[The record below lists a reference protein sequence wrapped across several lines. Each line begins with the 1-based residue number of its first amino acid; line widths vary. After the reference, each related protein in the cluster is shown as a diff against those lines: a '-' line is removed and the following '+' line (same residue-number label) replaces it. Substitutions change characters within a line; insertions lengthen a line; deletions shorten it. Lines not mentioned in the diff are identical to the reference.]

1 MDEIYKPYFEKL
13 LAGGMKTAE
22 DVAKFVET
30 QTPELGKEIL
40 MWGAVSELV
49 TPLIAFMAILSAIF
63 IHIKC
68 KKSEGYYDAKAFTDW
83 PLVVFNVG
91 YFIVANIVFWTHI
104 MDVFYPLIAP
114 RMYILEKVS
123 SFIK

>member
-40 MWGAVSELV
+40 MWGAVSEIV
-49 TPLIAFMAILSAIF
+49 TPLIAFLAILSTIF
-63 IHIKC
+63 LHIKC
-68 KKSEGYYDAKAFTDW
+68 KKGEGYYDAPYGDLPFVA
-83 PLVVFNVG
+83 PNVMC
-91 YFIVANIVFWTHI
+91 FIIANFVFWYNI

>member
-1 MDEIYKPYFEKL
+1 MDETYKPYFEKL

-30 QTPELGKEIL
+30 QTPELGKEII

-49 TPLIAFMAILSAIF
+49 APVIAFIAILSAVF
-63 IHIKC
+63 IHVKC
-68 KKSEGYYDAKAFTDW
+68 KKMEGYYEAPYGQW
-83 PLVVFNVG
+83 PFIAFNVM
-91 YFIVANIVFWTHI
+91 YFIIANIVFWANI
-104 MDVFYPLIAP
+104 MDVFYPIIAP
-114 RMYILEKVS
+114 RMYILEKIS

>member
-1 MDEIYKPYFEKL
+1 MDETYKPYFEKL

-30 QTPELGKEIL
+30 QTPELGKEII

-49 TPLIAFMAILSAIF
+49 APVIAFIAILSAIF

-68 KKSEGYYDAKAFTDW
+68 KKSEAYYNAPYTDW
-83 PLVVFNVG
+83 PLVVFNIM
-91 YFIVANIVFWTHI
+91 YFIIANIIFWGNI
-104 MDVFYPLIAP
+104 MDVFYPIIAP
-114 RMYILEKVS
+114 RMYILEKIS

>member
-1 MDEIYKPYFEKL
+1 MDETYKPYVEKL

-30 QTPELGKEIL
+30 QTPELGREII

-49 TPLIAFMAILSAIF
+49 APVIAFIAILSAIF
-63 IHIKC
+63 LHIKC
-68 KKSEGYYDAKAFTDW
+68 KKSDGYYSAAYGEL
-83 PLVVFNVG
+83 PAVVPNVI
-91 YFIVANIVFWTHI
+91 YFIVANIVFWSNI
-104 MDVFYPLIAP
+104 MHVFYPIIAP

>member
-49 TPLIAFMAILSAIF
+49 VPLIAFIAILSAIF

-68 KKSEGYYDAKAFTDW
+68 KESECYFKANYGDL

-91 YFIVANIVFWTHI
+91 YFIIANITFWSHI

>member
-1 MDEIYKPYFEKL
+1 MDETYKPYFEKL

-30 QTPELGKEIL
+30 QTPELGKEII

-49 TPLIAFMAILSAIF
+49 APVIAFIAILSAIF

-68 KKSEGYYDAKAFTDW
+68 KKSKGYYDAPYTDW
-83 PLVVFNVG
+83 PLVVFNIM
-91 YFIVANIVFWTHI
+91 YFIGANFVFWFNI
-104 MDVFYPLIAP
+104 MDVFYPIIAP

>member
-1 MDEIYKPYFEKL
+1 MDETYKPYVEKL

-30 QTPELGKEIL
+30 QTPELGREMI
-40 MWGAVSELV
+40 MWGSVSEIV
-49 TPLIAFMAILSAIF
+49 APLIAFIAILSTIF

-68 KKSEGYYDAKAFTDW
+68 KKSEGYYGARYGEL
-83 PLVVFNVG
+83 PLVVFNVP
-91 YFIVANIVFWTHI
+91 YFIVANIVFWANI
-104 MDVFYPLIAP
+104 MDVIYPFIAP

>member
-1 MDEIYKPYFEKL
+1 MDEIYKPYVEKL
-13 LAGGMKTAE
+13 LAGGLKTAE

-30 QTPELGKEIL
+30 QTPELGREII

-49 TPLIAFMAILSAIF
+49 APLIAFIAILSAIF

-68 KKSEGYYDAKAFTDW
+68 KKGEGYYDAPYGDLPFFA
-83 PLVVFNVG
+83 LNVI
-91 YFIVANIVFWTHI
+91 YFIGASIMFCINI
-104 MDVFYPLIAP
+104 MDVFYPIIAP
-114 RMYILEKVS
+114 RIYILEKVS

>member
-1 MDEIYKPYFEKL
+1 MDETYKPYVEKL

-30 QTPELGKEIL
+30 QTPELGREII

-49 TPLIAFMAILSAIF
+49 APLTAFLTILSTIF

-68 KKSEGYYDAKAFTDW
+68 KKREGYYDASHSELPFVA
-83 PLVVFNVG
+83 FNVMC
-91 YFIVANIVFWTHI
+91 FIVANLFFWYNI
-104 MDVFYPLIAP
+104 MDVFYPIVAP

>member
-1 MDEIYKPYFEKL
+1 MDEIYKPYIEKL
-13 LAGGMKTAE
+13 LAGGLKTAE

-49 TPLIAFMAILSAIF
+49 VPLIAFIAILSAIF

-68 KKSEGYYDAKAFTDW
+68 KESECYFKANYGDL
-83 PLVVFNVG
+83 PLVVPNVV
-91 YFIVANIVFWTHI
+91 YFIGANIVFWSNI
-104 MDVFYPLIAP
+104 MDVFYPIIAP